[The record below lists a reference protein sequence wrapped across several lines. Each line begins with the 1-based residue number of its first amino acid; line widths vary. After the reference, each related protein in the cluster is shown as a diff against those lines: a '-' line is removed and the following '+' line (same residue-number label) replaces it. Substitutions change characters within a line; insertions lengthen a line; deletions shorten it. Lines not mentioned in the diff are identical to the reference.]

1 MADHHPDPSPDPA
14 RRTGSPSYVEA
25 RDALDDPGSSA
36 QRLLAAGNG
45 LRGAFARYEHGIGL
59 LPPDAFD
66 VMLGAYRRADA
77 AGSRE
82 AALTWVQ
89 HAYFERLDGL
99 TNEAA
104 ARVDGLAQDDP
115 DGTAHLLRGW
125 MRFNG
130 FGFRQDVAAAVSDH
144 EAAAARGNAA
154 ADFELSVLFG
164 TGQGVP
170 VDQERSLRHLR
181 AAAEKDHPRALY
193 NLAANHATGRG
204 VPLDAARALELYVR
218 AAERGHAGAAFTAGV
233 MVLTGEGT
241 APDPA
246 TAGELLAEA
255 KDLGMDVEEQLATFP
270 PALRDRALAA
280 LAAT

>member
-1 MADHHPDPSPDPA
+1 MSDHRPEPPSDPT
-14 RRTGSPSYVEA
+14 RRSGSPSYDEA
-25 RDALDDPGSSA
+25 RAALDDPASSA
-36 QRLLAAGNG
+36 ERLLGAGNG
-45 LRGAFARYEHGIGL
+45 LRGAFARSDHLIGL

-66 VMLGAYRRADA
+66 VMLEAYRRADA

-82 AALTWVQ
+82 GALVWVQ

-99 TNEAA
+99 ADAAA
-104 ARVDGLAQDDP
+104 ARVGTLAQDDH

-130 FGFRQDVAAAVSDH
+130 FGFPRDVAAAVADH
-144 EAAAARGNAA
+144 EAAAARGHAA

-170 VDQERSLRHLR
+170 VDEERSLRHLR

-193 NLAANHATGRG
+193 NLAASHATGRG

-218 AAERGHAGAAFTAGV
+218 AAEQGHAGAAFTAGV

-246 TAGELLAEA
+246 MAGELFAEA
-255 KDLGMDVEEQLATFP
+255 QDLGLDVEEQLATFP
-270 PALRDRALAA
+270 PPLRDRALAA
-280 LAAT
+280 LRS

>member
-1 MADHHPDPSPDPA
+1 MADPTHRP
-14 RRTGSPSYVEA
+14 GSPSYVEA

-36 QRLLAAGNG
+36 ERLLAAGNG

-66 VMLGAYRRADA
+66 VMLETYRRADA

-99 TNEAA
+99 AAEAA
-104 ARVDGLAQDDP
+104 ARVDALVQNDP

-130 FGFRQDVAAAVSDH
+130 FGFTQDAAAAVADH
-144 EAAAARGNAA
+144 KAAAARGNAA
-154 ADFELSVLFG
+154 GDFELSVLFG

-170 VDQERSLRHLR
+170 VDAERSLRHLR
-181 AAAEKDHPRALY
+181 SAAEKDHPRALF
-193 NLAANHATGRG
+193 NLAASHATGRG
-204 VPLDAARALELYVR
+204 VDLDPARALRLYLRATEL
-218 AAERGHAGAAFTAGV
+218 GHAGAAFTAGV

-255 KDLGMDVEEQLATFP
+255 QDLGLDVEEQLGTFP

-280 LAAT
+280 LRAAD

>member
-1 MADHHPDPSPDPA
+1 MSDHRPQPAPDPA
-14 RRTGSPSYVEA
+14 RRSGSPPYDEA

-36 QRLLAAGNG
+36 ERLLAAGNG
-45 LRGAFARYEHGIGL
+45 LRGAFARSDHLVGL
-59 LPPDAFD
+59 LPSDAFD
-66 VMLGAYRRADA
+66 VMLEAYRRADA

-82 AALTWVQ
+82 AAVIWLQ

-99 TNEAA
+99 AAEAA
-104 ARVDGLAQDDP
+104 TRVDALVQDDP

-130 FGFRQDVAAAVSDH
+130 FGFVQDVAGAVADH
-144 EAAAARGNAA
+144 EAAAARGHAA
-154 ADFELSVLFG
+154 GDFELSVLFG

-170 VDQERSLRHLR
+170 VDEARSLRHLQ
-181 AAAEKDHPRALY
+181 AAAAKDHPRALY
-193 NLAANHATGRG
+193 NLAASHATGRG

-246 TAGELLAEA
+246 MAGELFAEA
-255 KDLGMDVEEQLATFP
+255 QDLGMDVEEQLAAFP
-270 PALRDRALAA
+270 PVLRDRALAA
-280 LAAT
+280 LRT